1 MDTAITLD
9 ENALQWC
16 NGNYEL
22 VYSCLKHLRKFSKRK
37 GPRSKSRDG
46 SYKLGFF
53 HKFWNK
59 CLPKHLVKDDS
70 SVLKENESDDELT
83 ESEDEDF
90 EDLCDPS
97 KDVNLKTNLS
107 TLKTAIVDCMTKSD
121 FHRPRLVPKR
131 RLYVTKEQ
139 LTQYVSS
146 RFKDLLENLD
156 KIEDFSK
163 ICNVDQFL
171 CCELLYEGLF
181 YYGVNDS
188 QHMPEFTIIENMLF
202 RQTLFQL
209 RSIISLFY
217 FVNNGEY
224 LTDDKFEPD
233 EVFPEAI
240 DILKN
245 LTDRGLVRN
254 LFILLLS
261 TIDETNRFYEYKSG
275 NAPEYHLSI
284 SRDPISRDKLDYDL
298 VFKHNSLYLNTLFEL
313 LSSYYTVFSP
323 MESDLKYLVSFLP
336 HVFDFTRMFN
346 FPEFGNSLLMLF
358 ENYTGDDISAFYPKS
373 PRSVMVWITTRDF
386 DKLTDNKLTWK
397 LCNLLMIMVNTN
409 IKRIDQNLNMSYFD
423 ESTLKIFKK
432 DPHPLFYRGSLDQ
445 NNLKTE
451 TTPDFKVGSNMK
463 AGDPKAEEVEDKLKF
478 ERFDSKKLKD
488 LEETRELYSDVELVI
503 DFVLYGVYFKDKEKI
518 LEGLSSNVLRIF
530 LKVYEQFL
538 ENKEKFDIGYLPV
551 YTKLLKFLFS
561 NLFKQ
566 GEGLSKTW
574 YDLINYEIMCKR
586 KLEELSRQVV
596 EDEINA
602 AIFREPGT
610 TLINLLQLFSKIYTE
625 RDSEFLF
632 KVYQSIVESYKCL
645 IPDRTSLLFTHNNA
659 NYNYDYFIVKSS
671 LTDNKPMDFRGYPN
685 LLPGQVQSQIPF
697 QTLTQNFNPYNKI
710 YYKSQ
715 HEHLYKSD
723 NPSSKDMIT
732 LNSKDLDH
740 LLLFPNRGFSWHDRN
755 SALLELVSS
764 ACNNRNIFVETYPKL
779 MIVLLEFSVFL
790 AGFPKVSDQL
800 VTFLNSGFCTDMQ
813 FPYLLQRVVT
823 QLRSLNRGDFDLL
836 YDLIYQ
842 QIIARDDRIESAEA
856 TLKINTTVPNENM
869 SSVYSP
875 TFEDTTAY
883 LKDYFKSPHNPSSLN
898 PSKYLVGSNT
908 VKYKDDYLKDVENYR
923 IKGLKQEEE
932 DIYKG
937 IKSEHRMYS
946 RRLYTFPLV
955 NTTKEVKKAL
965 SNLGLGTS
973 IPFGLVEVSSLIFK
987 LVVTLDPLLS
997 SSDLNL
1003 RMQLVKGKSDD
1014 LSGENNNNKGKKMMK
1029 GVETENRLNV
1039 KFGNHTY
1046 LDVLFSILSNPY
1058 IDGTELLVGSLLRS
1072 IASVHVTD
1080 HKSCKL
1086 SLVKLTQ
1093 LLQEPSSTLSRTL
1106 NYYELSNL
1114 MYCLTALTLYLPFQD
1129 RYSIY
1134 EDYDYLFE
1142 LIKYTLLMLDTVIS
1156 NTYKG
1161 DKKMFGKRGSLESG
1175 TKRSHGQYTLVIDT
1189 LSEVTNYPELDYY
1202 AMLDNVFNFM
1212 LIVSKGPLG
1221 LLNKSKA
1228 TQYLY
1233 EQILLPGSSV
1243 TYLLVKCA
1251 TEAKLT
1257 TAVSLVCNVFKR
1269 DFIVMSLHKISKFN
1283 LENKCPNCNST
1294 CGQDQLVHKN
1304 VEKRSTKKF
1313 TWFLNKIQLL
1323 QGNGDVRYQ
1332 VKSIQK
1338 RSGCDVC
1345 HNVDFNQRPLSLLM
1359 AHEAFL
1365 DALSAY
1371 SPDLKCDFVGN
1382 LSTRDTELRIKT
1394 LYILLQ
1400 FVNRNC
1406 SLYLNNKLLTR
1417 FKCYLNKA
1425 TFDLYSTGNFGDSR
1439 DREFYYV
1446 INDVDMETED
1456 LMLYNKLRRLVHVDF
1471 DQISSFSNLR
1481 QMNTCTFKA
1490 MVTYFFSL
1498 NPEIQLKVV
1507 DDRLFLNMVKAC
1519 RQDWEE
1525 NSWHKVYMLSIILN
1539 LVSKT
1544 HYSKLLLLTW
1554 SSIFEDT
1561 NNIKFERNNYNYNV
1575 IQYYKLA
1582 YMVEIVTTYSSVLN
1596 KIHTTNPERD
1606 TSFSYGENVKHGLL
1620 DNYGSLKDYESLE
1633 DYGSNERTMEQDQ
1646 KENVEIL
1653 SLLERVD
1660 LDYTGLVHNV
1670 IDNFCEYE
1678 TVLYENL
1685 VDRIGKFD
1693 SKSLKRVW
1701 NINSYPIHNNNL
1713 VIRLLSQ
1720 NSPEDDVY
1728 EEYSTLVEMYNSY
1741 MIAFSFLFEKMLKM
1755 YERLEMLKFDVVF
1768 DYMEGRE
1775 RDYEIKFML
1784 QLSVVKRL
1792 YANKDFNVVVNVL
1805 IQLVNYLLQTDNSHP
1820 ILKAKI
1826 YNVINYFI
1834 TITSFDSVYKN
1845 VKHSPS
1851 FENMH
1856 NRSGGSFG
1864 SMNKFVREGDNMIMR
1879 MLISHLSHQ
1888 SNKNTIL
1895 KMLFEDSTRNYP
1907 VYHDIEV
1914 LGHIFTGY
1922 KSVKVNNGAEVDYRN
1937 GMELDSSQNMNQVD
1951 TDMDSENLEEDM
1963 KYYRFRCIESLYFS
1977 LEKKNPNC
1985 TVEALKL
1992 LSSLIRGLGT
2002 FEANKV
2008 EFDTGTL
2015 EYGLVGEISVE
2026 NLKELVTNR
2035 LMVNFYLC
2043 NECLL
2048 NTPCTLCTEL
2058 LMGTLHVL
2066 HSVCTLHQFSSFWF
2080 SIKVNEHENLSD
2092 MFLKCTFLSVFTN
2105 KATTGLLLPT
2115 MFILEHLLSTTSIKT
2130 RNAII
2135 TWLNQYSDLL
2145 LSHTS
2150 SLLNQ
2155 DTKLELDDQTQSDND
2170 QDEGTVYI
2178 CCLLRVYRITFLWLL
2193 SDYRALN
2200 RYKDNFSLIL
2210 ADVHCKFPLASSLPK
2225 LVPSLLTLFSSHLD
2239 SSLNWLAVLLCL
2251 QTFFPELG
2259 AFEMNLNFTSHV
2271 PIKTRALELVKLLF
2285 QVMLKCSEQF
2295 LKFLHYYSTYV
2306 NYTTSSF
2313 LTSNLDSFNQMNKIN
2328 GFNNVNGVNDIHP
2341 VYTFNGYN
2349 HAGELFLGL
2358 DERLSGM
2365 LTLKIVT
2372 LDCCVILLEYILS
2385 LVSLPNAVGL
2395 NENAP
2400 EVSVFNPGTALKLEN
2415 PEEIRRVIEK
2425 LAKVCTANGG
2435 SVPSQP
2441 RVNSVEFLNPRQLE
2455 QVPSFVKQY
2464 NYTHRTLFT
2473 TLLTSLLNLDSILRL
2488 YT

>member
-1 MDTAITLD
+1 MDTAFGLD

-22 VYSCLKHLRKFSKRK
+22 VYSCLKHLRRFSKRK
-37 GPRSKSRDG
+37 GPKTKTEDN
-46 SYKLGFF
+46 YKPGFF
-53 HKFWNK
+53 YKFWNK
-59 CLPKHLVKDDS
+59 CLPKHLVKEND
-70 SVLKENESDDELT
+70 LKESESDELT
-83 ESEDEDF
+83 ESDEDF

-97 KDVNLKTNLS
+97 NDVNLKTNLA
-107 TLKTAIVDCMTKSD
+107 TLKIAIIDCMTKGD

-131 RLYVTKEQ
+131 RLNVTREQ
-139 LTQYVSS
+139 LSQYVST

-171 CCELLYEGLF
+171 CSELLYEGLF

-209 RSIISLFY
+209 RSIISLFS
-217 FVNNGEY
+217 FTNVEY
-224 LTDDKFEPD
+224 KDKFEPD

-261 TIDETNRFYEYKSG
+261 SIDVTNKFYEYKSG
-275 NAPEYHLSI
+275 KAPEHQLSI
-284 SRDPISRDKLDYDL
+284 NRDPMIRDKPDYEL

-313 LSSYYTVFSP
+313 LSSYYMVFSP
-323 MESDLKYLVSFLP
+323 MESDLKYLVSFMP
-336 HVFDFTRMFN
+336 HVFDFTKMFN
-346 FPEFGNSLLMLF
+346 FPEFGNSLMMLF
-358 ENYTGDDISAFYPKS
+358 ENYTGDDISGFYPKS
-373 PRSVMVWITTRDF
+373 PRSVMVWITTRDL
-386 DKLTDNKLTWK
+386 DRLTDNKMTWK
-397 LCNLLMIMVNTN
+397 LCNLLIVMLNTN
-409 IKRIDQNLNMSYFD
+409 IKRIDQNLNLSFLD
-423 ESTLKIFKK
+423 EKYLGIFKK
-432 DPHPLFYRGSLDQ
+432 DPELLFFRGSLCQ
-445 NNLKTE
+445 NLTPEIVNMKSENVQNL
-451 TTPDFKVGSNMK
+451 KVGSNLK
-463 AGDPKAEEVEDKLKF
+463 FNYPNVDENKLKL
-478 ERFDSKKLKD
+478 ERFDSKKIKE
-488 LEETRELYSDVELVI
+488 LEETRELYSEVELVL
-503 DFVLYGVYFKDKEKI
+503 DFVVYGVYSKDKDKI
-518 LEGLSSNVLRIF
+518 LEGFSSNVLWVF

-538 ENKEKFDIGYLPV
+538 ENREKFDIGYLQI
-551 YTKLLKFLFS
+551 YTKLLRFTFSSLFT
-561 NLFKQ
+561 Q
-566 GEGLSKTW
+566 GEALSKTW

-596 EDEINA
+596 EDEVNT
-602 AIFREPGT
+602 AIFRDPGT
-610 TLINLLQLFSKIYTE
+610 TLINVLQLFSKIYTE
-625 RDSEFLF
+625 RDAEFLF
-632 KVYQSIVESYKCL
+632 KVYKSVVESYKCL
-645 IPDRTSLLFTHNNA
+645 IPDKSSLLFIHNHK
-659 NYNYDYFIVKSS
+659 NYNYEYFRVKSS
-671 LTDNKPMDFRGYPN
+671 TSNYKLMDFRYFSELQNQLQGQLN
-685 LLPGQVQSQIPF
+685 TKLPSS
-697 QTLTQNFNPYNKI
+697 
-710 YYKSQ
+710 YKMYKL
-715 HEHLYKSD
+715 HHYEVYKSD
-723 NPSSKDMIT
+723 EVGKDMIS
-732 LNSKDLDH
+732 LNSKDLEH
-740 LLLFPNRGFSWHDRN
+740 LLLFPNRGFSWYDRN
-755 SALLELVSS
+755 TALLELVSA
-764 ACNNRNIFVETYPKL
+764 ACNNRSIFVETYPKL
-779 MIVLLEFSVFL
+779 MIALLEFSVFL
-790 AGFPKVSDQL
+790 AGFQKVSDQL
-800 VTFLNSGFCTDMQ
+800 VTFLNSGFSTDMQ

-836 YDLIYQ
+836 YELVYQ
-842 QIIARDDRIESAEA
+842 QIIARDDRIESSEEA
-856 TLKINTTVPNENM
+856 LKINTTVTSEIIN
-869 SSVYSP
+869 SAYTP
-875 TFEDTTAY
+875 TFEDTTSY
-883 LKDYFKSPHNPSSLN
+883 LKDYFKSQHSLSPSTH
-898 PSKYLVGSNT
+898 LVDNTT
-908 VKYKDDYLKDVENYR
+908 VKYREDYLKDVEKYR
-923 IKGLKQEEE
+923 IKGLKQENLF
-932 DIYKG
+932 KG
-937 IKSEHRMYS
+937 TKVEHHLCS
-946 RRLYTFPLV
+946 RLYTFPLV
-955 NTTKEVKKAL
+955 NTPKEVRKAL

-973 IPFGLVEVSSLIFK
+973 IPFGLIEVSSLVFK

-997 SSDLNL
+997 NADLNHK
-1003 RMQLVKGKSDD
+1003 MQLIKGNQNGN
-1014 LSGENNNNKGKKMMK
+1014 SGKNKDWRKGFEMENI
-1029 GVETENRLNV
+1029 LNV

-1046 LDVLFSILSNPY
+1046 LDVLFNILSNPY
-1058 IDGTELLVGSLLRS
+1058 VDGTELLVGSILRS

-1093 LLQEPSSTLSRTL
+1093 LLQEPSSTLGRKL

-1114 MYCLTALTLYLPFQD
+1114 MYCVTSLTLYLPFKD
-1129 RYSIY
+1129 RYSVY

-1142 LIKYTLLMLDTVIS
+1142 LTKYTIFMLDTVTS
-1156 NTYKG
+1156 SYKG
-1161 DKKMFGKRGSLESG
+1161 DKQMIGNGNSLENG
-1175 TKRSHGQYTLVIDT
+1175 TRTSRNYTLVIDT
-1189 LSEVTNYPELDYY
+1189 MSEVTSYPELDYY

-1283 LENKCPNCNST
+1283 LENKCPNCKST
-1294 CGQDQLVHKN
+1294 CGQEQLVHKN
-1304 VEKRSTKKF
+1304 VESKNTKKF

-1323 QGNGDVRYQ
+1323 QGNGDGKYE

-1345 HNVDFNQRPLSLLM
+1345 NNIDFNQRPLSLLM

-1365 DALSAY
+1365 DGLSSY

-1400 FVNRNC
+1400 FMNRNC

-1425 TFDLYSTGNFGDSR
+1425 TFDLYSTDNFAKSR
-1439 DREFYYV
+1439 EREFYYV
-1446 INDVDMETED
+1446 INDTDMERED
-1456 LMLYNKLRRLVHVDF
+1456 LMLYNKIKKLVQVDY

-1481 QMNTCTFKA
+1481 HMNTCTFKT

-1498 NPEIQLKVV
+1498 DPELQFKVV
-1507 DDRLFLNMVKAC
+1507 DDRLFSAMVKSC
-1519 RQDWEE
+1519 RQNWEE

-1539 LVSKT
+1539 LVSKK

-1554 SSIFEDT
+1554 PSIFEDT
-1561 NNIKFERNNYNYNV
+1561 NNIKFERNSYNYNI
-1575 IQYYKLA
+1575 IQYSKLA
-1582 YMVEIVTTYSSVLN
+1582 YMVEIITTYSGILN
-1596 KIHTTNPERD
+1596 KIHKTNAERD
-1606 TSFSYGENVKHGLL
+1606 TGFLKEESVK
-1620 DNYGSLKDYESLE
+1620 YVLE
-1633 DYGSNERTMEQDQ
+1633 DYGTDETMDQSQ
-1646 KENVEIL
+1646 KENEEIMC
-1653 SLLERVD
+1653 LLERVD
-1660 LDYTGLVHNV
+1660 LDYTNLVNEL

-1678 TVLYENL
+1678 KVLYENL
-1685 VDRIGKFD
+1685 LDRMEKFD
-1693 SKSLKRVW
+1693 VTSLKRIW
-1701 NINSYPIHNNNL
+1701 NVNSYPVHNNEL
-1713 VIRLLSQ
+1713 VTRLLSQ
-1720 NSPEDDVY
+1720 NSPED

-1741 MIAFSFLFEKMLKM
+1741 MMAFSFLFEKLLKM
-1755 YERLEMLKFDVVF
+1755 YERLEILKFDVVF

-1775 RDYEIKFML
+1775 REYEIKFML

-1805 IQLVNYLLQTDNSHP
+1805 IQLVNYLLQTDNHP

-1834 TITSFDSVYKN
+1834 NITPFSSFYKN
-1845 VKHSPS
+1845 FKNNLQDVDK
-1851 FENMH
+1851 
-1856 NRSGGSFG
+1856 FG
-1864 SMNKFVREGDNMIMR
+1864 NIGRVGMGDNIMK

-1888 SNKNTIL
+1888 SNRKMIL
-1895 KMLFEDSTRNYP
+1895 NMLFEDSTRNYS

-1914 LGHIFTGY
+1914 LGHIFTCY
-1922 KSVKVNNGAEVDYRN
+1922 KSVGVNTSMEYRN
-1937 GMELDSSQNMNQVD
+1937 VRELDAVENFNQD
-1951 TDMDSENLEEDM
+1951 YEMESENFKEDV

-1977 LEKKNPNC
+1977 LEKSSPNC

-2008 EFDTGTL
+2008 EFDSGTL
-2015 EYGLVGEISVE
+2015 EYGLVGTISVE
-2026 NLKELVTNR
+2026 NLKDLVTSR

-2043 NECLL
+2043 NECIL
-2048 NTPCTLCTEL
+2048 NTPCMLCMEL
-2058 LMGTLHVL
+2058 LMGALNVL
-2066 HSVCTLHQFSSFWF
+2066 NSVCTLHQFNSFWF
-2080 SIKVNEHENLSD
+2080 SIKVNENENLSD
-2092 MFLKCTFLSVFTN
+2092 MFLKCTFLSVFSN
-2105 KATTGLLLPT
+2105 KTAGLLLPT

-2135 TWLNQYSDLL
+2135 TWLNQYSDIL
-2145 LSHTS
+2145 LSHAT
-2150 SLLNQ
+2150 SLLSP
-2155 DTKLELDDQTQSDND
+2155 DIKLDQEDQSDD
-2170 QDEGTVYI
+2170 EDEGTVYI
-2178 CCLLRVYRITFLWLL
+2178 CCLLRIYRITFLWLL
-2193 SDYRALN
+2193 SDYRAIN

-2210 ADVHCKFPLASSLPK
+2210 ADVHCKFPLASSIPK
-2225 LVPSLLTLFSSHLD
+2225 LVPSLLNHFSSHLD

-2285 QVMLKCSEQF
+2285 QVMLKCSEQLLRF
-2295 LKFLHYYSTYV
+2295 LKYYS
-2306 NYTTSSF
+2306 NYINYTSSF
-2313 LTSNLDSFNQMNKIN
+2313 LKNASAVDKFNSVEDGLN
-2328 GFNNVNGVNDIHP
+2328 
-2341 VYTFNGYN
+2341 
-2349 HAGELFLGL
+2349 LGL
-2358 DERLSGM
+2358 DDRLSGM
-2365 LTLKIVT
+2365 LMLKVVT

-2395 NENAP
+2395 NENSP
-2400 EVSVFNPGTALKLEN
+2400 EVSMFNPGTSLKLEN
-2415 PEEIRRVIEK
+2415 TEEIRKVIEK

-2441 RVNSVEFLNPRQLE
+2441 RVNSVEFLNPQQLE
-2455 QVPSFVKQY
+2455 QVPSFVKQF
-2464 NYTHRTLFT
+2464 NYTHKTLFT
-2473 TLLTSLLNLDSILRL
+2473 TLLTSLLNLDSILGI